1 MADKTKVKLKTTF
14 DADKAADDARARVLK
29 DPKAAAT
36 LKMLTEMRQ
45 DATKVRGEL
54 AVAVGRVLASY
65 SEGRSEDKHGQAMLL
80 SQKTL
85 RSAIMA
91 LVEIATALNYTDTDA
106 ASCATVTS
114 LATVVPVFGT
124 NAVAEVLGLVAKG
137 ITEVDKEKPPPV
149 AVPPK

>member
-29 DPKAAAT
+29 DPKAAST

-45 DATKVRGEL
+45 DAKEIRGKL
-54 AVAVGRVLASY
+54 AVAVGRVLAGY
-65 SEGRSEDKHGQAMLL
+65 SEGRSEDQRGQAMLL

-91 LVEIATALNYTDTDA
+91 LVEIATSLNYTDTDA
-106 ASCATVTS
+106 SSYATVTS

-124 NAVAEVLGLVAKG
+124 DAVSEVLGLVAQG
-137 ITEVDKEKPPPV
+137 ITESDKEKPLSV
-149 AVPPK
+149 AVLPK